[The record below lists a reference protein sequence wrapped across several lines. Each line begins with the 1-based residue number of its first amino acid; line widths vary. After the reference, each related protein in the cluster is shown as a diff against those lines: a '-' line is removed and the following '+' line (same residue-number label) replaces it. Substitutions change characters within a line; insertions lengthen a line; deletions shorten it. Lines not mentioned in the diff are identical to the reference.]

1 MYAKLQNG
9 FLRSAPKT
17 ITLDGK
23 TINNPYPEELE
34 QLGYKP
40 VVYTDMPTEV
50 TEGKHWE
57 SEWTE
62 EENAIRQVWTL
73 VDDYDLE
80 QIRTL
85 KKNEISEACEQTIY
99 NGVDVEMSTGTQHFS
114 LTEKD
119 QINIFGLQATIE
131 SGETQ
136 IEYHSDGNPCIYY
149 SVEDIQKLIAS
160 AMGFVKYNT
169 TYCNSLNVWISKETN
184 AQTISEMY
192 YGMEIPVEHQSEVLK
207 NYIRIKTK
215 DL

>member
-1 MYAKLQNG
+1 MYAKLENG
-9 FLRSAPKT
+9 YLRSAPKT
-17 ITLDGK
+17 VQWQGHTV
-23 TINNPYPEELE
+23 NNPSADKLAE
-34 QLGYKP
+34 LGYKP
-40 VVYTDMPTEV
+40 VVYTDTPIEV

-57 SEWTE
+57 SEWEEGETE
-62 EENAIRQVWTL
+62 IRQVWKL

-85 KKNEISEACEQTIY
+85 KKSEISEACEQTIY
-99 NGVDVEMSTGTQHFS
+99 NGIDVEMSTGTQHFS

-149 SVEDIQKLIAS
+149 SVEDIQKLIAA

-192 YGMEIPVEHQSEVLK
+192 YGMDIPEEHQSEVLK
-207 NYIRIKTK
+207 NYIKNMNS
-215 DL
+215 